1 MLSSLKG
8 KRMYSILN
16 SKCPRCHEGD
26 FYVNKHAYQM
36 KDFGKNH
43 ERCSECGLK
52 YEKEPGFFYGAMY
65 VSYALTVAFSVAIGV
80 AIFVLFPSSSY
91 KVYMTAILVGLVVLM
106 PLSYR
111 LSRVIWMNLFQ
122 HYKDPKTIESAK
134 ATK

>member
-1 MLSSLKG
+1 M
-8 KRMYSILN
+8 
-16 SKCPRCHEGD
+16 
-26 FYVNKHAYQM
+26 NKHAYQM

-43 ERCSECGLK
+43 EKCSECGLK

-106 PLSYR
+106 PISYR

-122 HYKDPKTIESAK
+122 HYEDPKTIESAK
-134 ATK
+134 TTK

>member
-1 MLSSLKG
+1 MFSFLKG

-26 FYVNKHAYQM
+26 VYPSKHAYQM
-36 KDFGKNH
+36 KDFGKMH
-43 ERCSECGLK
+43 ERCSVCDFK

-80 AIFVLFPSSSY
+80 AIFVLSPSSSY
-91 KVYMTAILVGLVVLM
+91 KVYMFSILIGLVVLF

-111 LSRVIWMNLFQ
+111 LSRVVWMNFFE
-122 HYKDPKTIESAK
+122 HYRGKAIPESHQEK
-134 ATK
+134 